1 MRATH
6 SRTRLVTK
14 FLTFCCLLTAVT
26 ALPAQNPQ
34 PAANGAIPARTS
46 QEFLAS
52 PRETLK
58 TLYFATVAYDIRPA
72 LLDEAVA
79 CLDLDP
85 ARLGQQ
91 AESARLAIDLEM
103 ILRTLC
109 VPILSVPDKT
119 DGKAATVLD
128 ADGFK
133 IGMVRG
139 ADNLWRFDRDT
150 VDRIPAM
157 SRVAQARYRDCQADR
172 ARLRDE
178 YTDPAATMRRFFQD
192 MIAKDFYS
200 GARALDLSWIPFEE
214 RSDKGPEL
222 ARQLAFVIQ
231 RRGWLYLQEVP
242 NQPVGPPFTWY
253 ADRSGRIALE
263 RLRQEDGKEAWQFN
277 KKTVRNIPAMYEQVK
292 GLPPDDRYVRIGLAL
307 EATTD
312 ATGSGKRRAANV
324 PDDLASPRAMLKGF
338 FRVMDEA
345 ETRDAK
351 LVEALQFLD
360 LQAIPREDRGVQGA
374 KIAGKL
380 DAVLRKAR
388 VELSALPDD
397 WNAPP
402 QILGEG
408 QGVRVEIVRQRDGCW
423 RFSQGTVNQTPA
435 FFDKLVASDK
445 SEHDRAAHLD
455 SARDTMSTFL
465 TCMRRGDYDQA
476 AGCLD
481 LGGLRPGTQDQIGPV
496 LAYKLKYVI
505 DRLGRVYI
513 QEVPDSPDGPRFV
526 FYRGELGRIVIA
538 RQTDGPRK
546 GSWLFT
552 PETAALIEP
561 MFRGVIHEA
570 VSAGAGPDALPQPT
584 FLRTPGVWI
593 RARVPDVLRGLWW
606 RLQIYQWLGVG
617 LAVLVS
623 TLGARLV
630 LSQVYRLVALIL
642 RKSGSVLTRE
652 FVAAKL
658 RPLTWVTAWWLL
670 LQSLSLLDLPV
681 RVVDAIA
688 PFKTF
693 GMAGLIAWLGLHL
706 VDLAT
711 AVYMNSELLRPH
723 RSLSDMI
730 VPVSMRTLK
739 AAILL
744 FVAVYIIY
752 QIGEGEYLSRFLT
765 GLGVAGL
772 AASLAAQD
780 ALKSFFSTLLL
791 IGERSFKIGDKITV
805 GGLEGVVE
813 LVGFRATRL
822 RTADGSLLTVPNSTI
837 ASAAIDNLSTKSFS
851 RFKASLLV
859 NYEATPERILALRDG
874 IRAWLSGNPGV
885 RSDKVEVS
893 VNRLTEKGVEVTL
906 DLQLAESGGAG
917 EKALKEE
924 INCQILRLCDELG
937 ARQTGSHHPLAGSD
951 SGDGLLARRGAA

>member
-6 SRTRLVTK
+6 THTRLVK
-14 FLTFCCLLTAVT
+14 HILVCCCLLSAATVS
-26 ALPAQNPQ
+26 PAKPED
-34 PAANGAIPARTS
+34 AAKLVPRVRA
-46 QEFLAS
+46 EFLAS

-79 CLDLDP
+79 CLDLDAARVAEP
-85 ARLGQQ
+85 AE
-91 AESARLAIDLEM
+91 AARLAIDLESV
-103 ILRTLC
+103 LRTLC
-109 VPILSVPDKT
+109 VPIHGVPDYT
-119 DGKAATVLD
+119 DRDAVTVLD
-128 ADGFK
+128 TDGFK
-133 IGMVRG
+133 IGLVRG
-139 ADNLWRFDRDT
+139 TDKLWRFDRDT

-157 SRVAQARYRDCQADR
+157 SRAAQARFREAQADR
-172 ARLRDE
+172 ARLKDD

-192 MIAKDFYS
+192 MIARDFYS
-200 GARALDLSWIPFEE
+200 ASRCLDLSWLPFEE
-214 RSDKGPEL
+214 RSEKGPEL

-253 ADRSGRIALE
+253 ADRSGRIAIE

-292 GLPPDDRYVRIGLAL
+292 DRPPDPRYVRTGLAL
-307 EATTD
+307 GAEA
-312 ATGSGKRRAANV
+312 AEAVSGKKRPADV
-324 PDDLASPRAMLKGF
+324 PEVLGSPRALVKGF

-345 ETRDAK
+345 ETLDSK
-351 LVEALQFLD
+351 LIEALQFLD
-360 LQAIPREDRGVQGA
+360 LQAIPKEDRRVQGS
-374 KIAGKL
+374 KIASKL

-408 QGVRVEIVRQRDGCW
+408 QGVRVEIVRQRNGSWC
-423 RFSQGTVNQTPA
+423 FSQGTVNQTPA
-435 FFDKLVASDK
+435 FFDKLVSGDK

-465 TCMRRGDYDQA
+465 SCMRRGDYDQA

-481 LGGLRPGTQDQIGPV
+481 LANLRPGTQDQVGPV
-496 LAYKLKYVI
+496 LAYKLKYVL

-513 QEVPDSPDGPRFV
+513 QEVPDTPDGPRYV
-526 FYRGELGRIVIA
+526 FYRGEKGRIVIA
-538 RQTDGPRK
+538 RQGDGPRK

-552 PETAALIEP
+552 TETVALIES
-561 MFRGVIHEA
+561 MFRGVIHDT
-570 VSAGAGPDALPQPT
+570 VSAGVADALPQPN
-584 FLRTPGVWI
+584 FLRTPGVWL
-593 RARVPDVLRGLWW
+593 RARVPNALRGMWW
-606 RLQIYQWLGVG
+606 RLQGYQWLGVG

-623 TLGARLV
+623 VLLARLV
-630 LSQVYRLVALIL
+630 LSQVYRVVTFIL
-642 RKSGSVLTRE
+642 RKSGSVLTQH

-658 RPLTWVTAWWLL
+658 RPLTWVTAWWLFL
-670 LQSLSLLDLPV
+670 EALALLDLPV
-681 RVVDAIA
+681 RIIDGIE

-693 GMAGLIAWLGLHL
+693 GMAGLITWLGLHL

-730 VPVSMRTLK
+730 VPVSMRSLK

-744 FVAVYIIY
+744 VVAVYVVY
-752 QIGEGEYLSRFLT
+752 QIGEGEYLNRFLT

-805 GGLEGVVE
+805 GGLEGTVE

-837 ASAAIDNLSTKSFS
+837 ASAPIDNLSTKSFT
-851 RFKASLLV
+851 RCKATLLV

-874 IRAWLSGNPGV
+874 IRAWLAGQPKV
-885 RSDKVEVS
+885 RQDKVEVS
-893 VNRLTEKGVEVTL
+893 VNRLTEKGVEVML
-906 DLQLAESGGAG
+906 DLQLAEAGDG
-917 EKALKEE
+917 EKAVKEE
-924 INCQILRLCDELG
+924 INCQVLRLCEEIG
-937 ARQTGSHHPLAGSD
+937 TGETRSHHPLAGPD